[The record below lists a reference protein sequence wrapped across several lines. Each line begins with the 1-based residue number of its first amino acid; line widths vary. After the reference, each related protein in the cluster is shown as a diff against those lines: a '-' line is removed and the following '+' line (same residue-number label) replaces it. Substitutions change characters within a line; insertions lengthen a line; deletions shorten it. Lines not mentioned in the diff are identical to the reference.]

1 MTLFTGYVWTVGQT
15 SDKPPFSQK
24 KTANMC
30 GRDELMWVM
39 VLQRLILCL
48 VRLLTLQQSL
58 HTSQLL
64 RCPSWRGNC
73 SIPGARF
80 SNVPIINGPGKL
92 FRLPLKIEVSI
103 VLHLA

>member
-1 MTLFTGYVWTVGQT
+1 
-15 SDKPPFSQK
+15 
-24 KTANMC
+24 MC

-39 VLQRLILCL
+39 VPQRLILCL